1 MEYAANERT
10 LEYAA
15 NERTAEYV
23 ANEREENMK
32 CVKCG
37 TENEAGAKFCAFCG
51 DPLEE
56 SGAGFEAA
64 KAPEGKKRNGKKIA
78 IAAAAVIVAGGAA
91 FAAVKLREKDP
102 KDIVIAAF
110 ENIHTEDQVNPN
122 EELFGISAFLENA
135 GKVSCQSGFRLV
147 LEDCSEERVAQAASG
162 AGLRVETKSDLDN
175 KKYSLD
181 AGVIFQNMDLVTME
195 LYYGDKIL
203 QAAVP
208 ELSSK
213 VFTADLGDGLAQRI
227 EDSPLAGS
235 LVESYGIDVEGI
247 QQYLEDAAAQIQEN
261 SGTDPY
267 DIVGLLQRYKDGCQ
281 AQENFK
287 AALTVEKAGKA
298 SFQLDGSEVSCRGY
312 QVHISKDSMI
322 SFLRDSSDFFLQDEE
337 LKEKYLKQLQLTAGM
352 MELMGY
358 SVEIPSA
365 EEMMEDSYEQAQET
379 VDQIID
385 QMEISLN
392 DIDMLVYVDKKGRLA
407 AVDGST
413 TVLAQTDVAD
423 ALGAAD
429 AADAAGVAD
438 AAGATDAADSADT
451 ADATGSADAT
461 DSADAADAADAMD
474 AVDAADAMDAAGVS
488 VRVEF
493 DVEFQGGTYLTENMT
508 AEAEL
513 FDETDSSVLH
523 MKLDKTGSY
532 DGVRKNAGL
541 SLDCQAAEGTSGV
554 FSYESSYD
562 AGTGDC
568 QVKAE
573 FSSDSFGR
581 AQFELA
587 GIVDELVKGESV
599 HMEIDKLYG
608 SVYDA
613 MSDDEDYF
621 TLSGDWHYGPLTDE
635 IEAPEGTAFDVIAAG
650 EDDWQ
655 SVMMEVYMKSF
666 GLLGQLGSV
675 ISY

>member
-1 MEYAANERT
+1 
-10 LEYAA
+10 
-15 NERTAEYV
+15 
-23 ANEREENMK
+23 MK

-64 KAPEGKKRNGKKIA
+64 KAPEGKKKNGKKIA
-78 IAAAAVIVAGGAA
+78 VAAAAVIVAGGAV

-110 ENIHTEDQVNPN
+110 ENIRTEDQVNPN
-122 EELFGISAFLENA
+122 EELFGISAFRENA
-135 GKVSCQSGFRLV
+135 GKVSSQSGFRLV

-267 DIVGLLQRYKDGCQ
+267 DIAGLLQRYKDGCQ

-352 MELMGY
+352 MELMGD

-365 EEMMEDSYEQAQET
+365 KEMMEDSYEQAQET
-379 VDQIID
+379 VNRIID

-413 TVLAQTDVAD
+413 TVLAQTDAT
-423 ALGAAD
+423 G
-429 AADAAGVAD
+429 
-438 AAGATDAADSADT
+438 AAGAA
-451 ADATGSADAT
+451 
-461 DSADAADAADAMD
+461 
-474 AVDAADAMDAAGVS
+474 DAADAMDAAGVS
-488 VRVEF
+488 TRVEF

-532 DGVRKNAGL
+532 DGIRKSAGL
-541 SLDCQAAEGTSGV
+541 SLDCQAAEEMSGV

-562 AGTGDC
+562 ADTGDC

-613 MSDDEDYF
+613 MTDDEDYF

-635 IEAPEGTAFDVIAAG
+635 IEAPEGAAFDVIAAG